1 MESDAEKACSFLRIS
16 KRSVEPRG
24 RKGHDVIGE
33 SYDDLHYFEA
43 TCHRWRALEN
53 VALHDYFQK
62 INHDFIM
69 FVNIYISGT
78 FHTKRILVIYLY
90 QNAPN
95 NPLNK

>member
-1 MESDAEKACSFLRIS
+1 MTYIILNPHVTDDAPWKMF
-16 KRSVEPRG
+16 
-24 RKGHDVIGE
+24 
-33 SYDDLHYFEA
+33 
-43 TCHRWRALEN
+43 
-53 VALHDYFQK
+53 HDYIQK
-62 INHDFIM
+62 INHGFIM